1 MDDTARIILDDVS
14 YLYGKGALQ
23 KQILFNIGTEIK
35 AGEIVILTGPSGSG
49 KTTLL
54 TLIGALRSAQQGSVK
69 VLGQELNNASEK
81 ALIAVRRQIG
91 YIFQTHNLLDS
102 LTIHQNV
109 QMALQLSGV
118 RGAGARQSIT
128 DVLARVGL
136 AEHEHK
142 FPRELSGGQKQR
154 AGIARALVNRPK
166 IVLADEPTAS
176 LDKQS
181 GRDVV
186 ELIQD
191 LAREDGAAVILVT
204 HDNRILDVADRI
216 LHLEDGHMK
225 SLSEAVSEGTSRML
239 NLLEKHDPNSANYLA
254 TFSFALA
261 RIAYADSEVTD
272 SERDEMRR
280 ILHEVAQ
287 LESAEVEFIMELSMM
302 QKRAKSGMDNRSSNP
317 ALDDERSK
325 HFIESLYAI
334 AQADGKVSA
343 EEIVEIEA
351 VAAEFGIKE
360 LIPDSRLDD
369 SRSEDSRSEDSQPEK
384 SA

>member
-1 MDDTARIILDDVS
+1 MDSTSPIVLEDVS
-14 YLYGKGALQ
+14 YKFGRGALE
-23 KQILFNIGTEIK
+23 KQILFDIGTRIE

-54 TLIGALRSAQQGSVK
+54 TLIGALRSAQKGSVN
-69 VLGQELNNASEK
+69 VLGRELNNAKER
-81 ALIAVRRQIG
+81 ALIDVRRQIG

-109 QMALQLSGV
+109 QMALQLGGV
-118 RGAGARQSIT
+118 KKR
-128 DVLARVGL
+128 DVKDRISTVLQRVGL
-136 AEHEHK
+136 AEHEFK

-154 AGIARALVNRPK
+154 AGIARALVNRPR

-216 LHLEDGHMK
+216 LHLEDGHIK
-225 SLSEAVSEGTSRML
+225 SLSVAVSEGTSRML

-261 RIAYADSEVTD
+261 RIAYADGEVTD
-272 SERDEMRR
+272 SEQQEMRR
-280 ILHEVAQ
+280 ILHEVAK
-287 LESAEVEFIMELSMM
+287 LEDAEVEFIMELSMM
-302 QKRAKSGMDNRSSNP
+302 EKRAKSGLDNRTSNP
-317 ALDDERSK
+317 AFDRDRGK
-325 HFIESLYAI
+325 HLLESLHAI
-334 AQADGKVSA
+334 AQADGNVST
-343 EEIVEIEA
+343 EETLEIEA
-351 VAAEFGIKE
+351 IAAEFGLSQKE
-360 LIPDSRLDD
+360 
-369 SRSEDSRSEDSQPEK
+369 
-384 SA
+384 

>member
-1 MDDTARIILDDVS
+1 MSAEARIALEDVS
-14 YLYGKGALQ
+14 YSFGKGALE
-23 KQILFNIGTEIK
+23 KQVLFDIGTQIDG
-35 AGEIVILTGPSGSG
+35 GEIIILTGPSGSG

-54 TLIGALRSAQQGSVK
+54 TLIGALRSAQKGSVK
-69 VLGQELNNASEK
+69 VLGQELLNAREK
-81 ALIAVRRQIG
+81 MLIKVRRQIG
-91 YIFQTHNLLDS
+91 YIFQSHNLLDS

-109 QMALQLSGV
+109 QMALQLGGV
-118 RGAGARQSIT
+118 SRRDGKDRIT
-128 DVLARVGL
+128 TVLQRVGL

-142 FPRELSGGQKQR
+142 YPRQLSGGQKQR
-154 AGIARALVNRPK
+154 AGIARALVNRPR

-191 LAREDGAAVILVT
+191 LAREDGSAVILVT

-225 SLSEAVSEGTSRML
+225 SLSEVVSEGTSRML

-261 RIAYADSEVTD
+261 RIAYADGKVSA

-280 ILHEVAQ
+280 ILHEVAM
-287 LESAEVEFIMELSMM
+287 LEPAEVEFILELSMM
-302 QKRAKSGMDNRSSNP
+302 QKRAKAGIDNRTNNP
-317 ALDDERSK
+317 AFDDDRSE
-325 HFIESLYAI
+325 HFLNSLYAI
-334 AQADGKVSA
+334 AKADGVETA
-343 EEIVEIEA
+343 EELVEIEA
-351 VAAEFGIKE
+351 IAAEFGI
-360 LIPDSRLDD
+360 SRKA
-369 SRSEDSRSEDSQPEK
+369 ET
-384 SA
+384 